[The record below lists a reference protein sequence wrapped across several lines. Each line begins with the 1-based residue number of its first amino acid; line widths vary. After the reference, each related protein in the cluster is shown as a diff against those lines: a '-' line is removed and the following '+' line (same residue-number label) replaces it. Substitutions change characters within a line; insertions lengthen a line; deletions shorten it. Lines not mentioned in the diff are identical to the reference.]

1 MKTLHMITSVVAFS
15 LLTQCT
21 TTQDGT
27 RVFDPVKATAVV
39 NVTVPSAVRIAV
51 SKEPKSVQYFRLVS
65 TTIDL
70 LTLGSSDLSPD
81 TLQKALADIG
91 PEVLKTA
98 EAQAAVD
105 AVQALYS
112 AFYADIVA
120 QKLSEKELNNVLRAL
135 SSAILRG
142 LPK

>member
-1 MKTLHMITSVVAFS
+1 M
-15 LLTQCT
+15 
-21 TTQDGT
+21 
-27 RVFDPVKATAVV
+27 FDSVKATAVV

-81 TLQKALADIG
+81 TLQKTLADTG

-142 LPK
+142 LPR